1 MRGENNQFMA
11 RQLSDLYIY
20 PIKSLGG
27 IRLTEARLDERGL
40 AHDRR
45 WMLIDDQGFLT
56 QRQLPQMARLSV
68 SLRPDHLEVV
78 APNSPSPLI
87 VSLAPPP
94 ETTSRTVSVWG
105 DESVAWPV
113 SKDADAWFSEALG
126 RNCSLVYMPDE
137 SERQAVGKVSGRPQP
152 VSFADSYP
160 VLLVGQASLDDLNRR
175 LATPVPMDRFRPN
188 MVFTGG
194 KPYEEDRWHAFRVGE
209 VACWAEKPCA
219 RCTMVTV
226 NQETAERG
234 REPLA
239 TLARY
244 RQQGNK
250 VMFGQNILYEAGKT
264 VRVGD
269 MIRIETNKPDF
280 L

>member
-1 MRGENNQFMA
+1 MA

-27 IRLTEARLDERGL
+27 ICLAEARLEERGL

-45 WMLIDDQGFLT
+45 WMLIDDRGFLT

-68 SLRPDHLEVV
+68 SLRSDHLEVIG
-78 APNSPSPLI
+78 PNCLSPLT
-87 VSLAPPP
+87 VPLAPP
-94 ETTSRTVSVWG
+94 SKSASLTVSVWG

-113 SKDADAWFSEALG
+113 GADADAWFSEALG
-126 RNCSLVYMPDE
+126 RDCSLVYMPDE

-152 VSFADSYP
+152 VSFADGYP
-160 VLLVGQASLDDLNRR
+160 ALLIGQASLDDLNRR
-175 LATPVPMDRFRPN
+175 LAAPVPMNRFRPN
-188 MVFTGG
+188 VVFTGG
-194 KPYEEDRWHAFRVGE
+194 EPYEEDRWHAFRIGE
-209 VACWAEKPCA
+209 VSCWAEKPCA

-226 NQETAERG
+226 DQVTAERG
-234 REPLA
+234 KEPLA

-244 RQQGNK
+244 RQQENK
-250 VMFGQNILYEAGKT
+250 VMFGQNILYEPGKT

-269 MIRIETNKPDF
+269 VIRVETHKPGF
-280 L
+280 S